1 VSDGA
6 ATIILA
12 DAKTAKKYTDRPV
25 YILACAQA
33 SDTLGL
39 YNRKDLTTMESVV
52 SASKVAYETA
62 RLKPKDIDFVEAHDC
77 FTIAEIMAYEDL
89 GFCEKGRGGKMIE
102 EGLTEIDGEIP
113 FNPSGGLKA
122 KGHPVGATGVAQAV
136 EVVLQLR
143 EEAEQRQ
150 VKGAKIG
157 MSHNIGGTGST
168 AVITIYGRDV

>member
-1 VSDGA
+1 
-6 ATIILA
+6 
-12 DAKTAKKYTDRPV
+12 
-25 YILACAQA
+25 
-33 SDTLGL
+33 
-39 YNRKDLTTMESVV
+39 
-52 SASKVAYETA
+52 
-62 RLKPKDIDFVEAHDC
+62 
-77 FTIAEIMAYEDL
+77 MAYEDL